1 MTLIRTMTADDLH
14 ALSCMY
20 VRALE
25 NSDERWNEPS
35 AFALLSDWLRRQP
48 DLAFVAEVE
57 TDVQG
62 SEETV
67 LAGGFVLGV
76 RPWWDGNHLVD
87 GELFVDPAFA
97 RRGIA
102 KCLLRHALAIA
113 EAKYSPVVW
122 DTYTFVEEGFPLN
135 WYKRLGFQTI
145 DEWVMIRADVKQL
158 IAKLG

>member
-1 MTLIRTMTADDLH
+1 MTANDLS
-14 ALSCMY
+14 ALSSIY

-25 NSDERWNEPS
+25 NSAERWNEQS
-35 AFALLSDWLRRQP
+35 ALALLSDWLRRQP

-57 TDVQG
+57 VVEKLQAKDSG
-62 SEETV
+62 ETA

-87 GELFVDPAFA
+87 GELFVDPTFA

-102 KCLLRHALAIA
+102 TLLLRHALGIA

-122 DTYTFVEEGFPLN
+122 DTYTFVEQGFPLN
-135 WYKRLGFQTI
+135 WYERLGFQTI